1 MGPLMKA
8 IRHCCGMTC
17 LHWPPHTSTLT
28 TRLWRGCLHEHP
40 HTPPNH
46 DLTPLIYSVS
56 RAYQKVSSGA
66 LGRVYIGLAGTQL
79 HWTRGRPHH
88 ISECW
93 FVRYKKMLIA
103 VISSHL
109 AAQPRRI
116 LASRTCFSVA
126 ASRGTRQERMMWSW
140 VRLMCGK
147 WNMCRDDSVDEERC
161 LYRRWRVT
169 GWTQRSRAGG
179 YSHEYSSQI
188 FREDSTW
195 NPWQRMLAK
204 SVSKSFDA
212 ICCSFWNHRRNRAN
226 CVIESDEIVH

>member
-1 MGPLMKA
+1 MSRGLIKRLAQEHWDEFIKA
-8 IRHCCGMTC
+8 
-17 LHWPPHTSTLT
+17 L
-28 TRLWRGCLHEHP
+28 
-40 HTPPNH
+40 
-46 DLTPLIYSVS
+46 
-56 RAYQKVSSGA
+56 
-66 LGRVYIGLAGTQL
+66 LGRSYTGLGVYRTTFQNADLCDTKI
-79 HWTRGRPHH
+79 
-88 ISECW
+88 
-93 FVRYKKMLIA
+93 LIA

-147 WNMCRDDSVDEERC
+147 WNMCWDDSVDEERC

-169 GWTQRSRAGG
+169 GWTLHSRAGG
-179 YSHEYSSQI
+179 YSHEYYSQI

-195 NPWQRMLAK
+195 NPWQRTLAK
-204 SVSKSFDA
+204 SVLKSFDA
-212 ICCSFWNHRRNRAN
+212 ICCSFWNHRRNTAN